1 MHERGYYD
9 FQDLLAQ
16 AYTHITEHESVASE
30 LAERYQFILIDEFQD
45 TNELQLQL
53 ATSFLRGIDDPNIL
67 VV

>member
-1 MHERGYYD
+1 MQERGYYD
-9 FQDLLAQ
+9 FQDLLSH
-16 AYTHITEHESVASE
+16 AYAHITEHQSVASE

-53 ATSFLRGIDDPNIL
+53 ATSFLQGIEDPNIL